1 MRRALKLHPDSRCAA
16 AVGVAVDVARSGS
29 SNLVLRYV
37 VTGRMSELSIPPLAA
52 LRRADELW
60 RHTCFEA
67 FLRALADETYY
78 EFNFAPS
85 RQWAAYRFTG
95 YRTGMS
101 VAHECPAPQIEALA
115 DPACCEVR
123 VSLDLEPLS
132 GLSRHAPWRLALAAV
147 IEDLRG
153 GRSYWALAHPPGKPD
168 FHHPDGFVHELPAVV
183 YS

>member
-16 AVGVAVDVARSGS
+16 AAGVAVDVMRSRSG
-29 SNLVLRYV
+29 NLVLQYV
-37 VTGRMSELSIPPLAA
+37 VTGRMSELRIPPLAA
-52 LRRADELW
+52 PSRTEALW
-60 RHTCFEA
+60 RRTCFEA
-67 FLRALADETYY
+67 FLRAPPEQTYY

-95 YRTGMS
+95 YRAGMS
-101 VAHECPAPQIEALA
+101 VAHECPAPQIEVRA
-115 DPACCEVR
+115 DPGFCEVR
-123 VSLDLEPLS
+123 ASLDLDRLA
-132 GLSRHAPWRLALAAV
+132 GLPRDAPWRLGLSAV

-168 FHHPDGFVHELPAVV
+168 FHHPDCFAHELPAVI